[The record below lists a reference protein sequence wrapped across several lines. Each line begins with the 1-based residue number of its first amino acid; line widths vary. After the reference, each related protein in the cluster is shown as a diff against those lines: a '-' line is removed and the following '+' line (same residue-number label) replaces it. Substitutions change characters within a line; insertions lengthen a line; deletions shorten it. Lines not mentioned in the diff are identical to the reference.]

1 VSRSSLI
8 PSLLASLLLVGA
20 AGCASSTDPGGDP
33 DGDLNVEFRNFTGF
47 SAAMGQSGKSTVTV
61 AGNLSDGNPTL
72 YAVVNPGIGNS
83 LSFTATWNGSTLTA
97 TCTVSDIT
105 GVSVPPSVVIQP
117 LGFLDCSGW

>member
-1 VSRSSLI
+1 MARSSFI
-8 PSLLASLLLVGA
+8 PALLTSLLLVGA
-20 AGCASSTDPGGDP
+20 VGCASSTDPGGDP
-33 DGDLNVEFRNFTGF
+33 DGDLNVEFRNFTGHI
-47 SAAMGQSGKSTVTV
+47 AAMGQSGKPTVVVT
-61 AGNLSDGNPTL
+61 GNLSDGNPTL

-105 GVSVPPSVVIQP
+105 GISVPPSVVIQQ